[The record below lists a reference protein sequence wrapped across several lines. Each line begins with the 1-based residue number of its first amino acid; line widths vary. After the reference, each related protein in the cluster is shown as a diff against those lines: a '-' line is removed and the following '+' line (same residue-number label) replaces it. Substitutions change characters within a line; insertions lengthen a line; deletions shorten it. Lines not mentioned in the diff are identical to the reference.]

1 MRPYIPIKDSDGTEF
16 RATHI
21 FVEPTIQP
29 NGKVFY
35 CVVGYDVNHSRKKN
49 LYGSKIMENA
59 ISELAIM
66 TEQLVPVMER
76 AAIAEWKLENEIEE

>member
-16 RATHI
+16 QATHI

-49 LYGSKIMENA
+49 LYGSW
-59 ISELAIM
+59 
-66 TEQLVPVMER
+66 P
-76 AAIAEWKLENEIEE
+76 